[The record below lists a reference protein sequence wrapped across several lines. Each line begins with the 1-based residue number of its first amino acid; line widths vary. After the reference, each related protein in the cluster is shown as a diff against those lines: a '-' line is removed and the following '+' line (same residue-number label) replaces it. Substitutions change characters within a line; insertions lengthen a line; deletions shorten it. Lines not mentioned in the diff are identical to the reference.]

1 VTGSDAPRSAPAV
14 GCSGASIL
22 VVEDER
28 TLADLIGSNLEQ
40 EGYQV
45 ELAFDGAEGFDR
57 ALSRRFDLLILD
69 VMLPELDG
77 FAVCQ
82 RLRSAGKDV
91 AVLFLT
97 AKADANDRIHGLE
110 VGGDDYL
117 PKPFHLKELLLRVTA
132 ILRRNQWYSSAAAQS
147 SVLSFGDNEFDFR
160 SYKGYSWDSREQS
173 LTHKEAMI
181 LKVLSEHEDEVIT
194 REQIL
199 EQVWGYDIYPSTRVI
214 DSLIGRL
221 RQRFEPDPDVPRY
234 FHTVRG
240 VGYRFTR
247 SAKDAV

>member
-1 VTGSDAPRSAPAV
+1 MTGFETPQSTPSA
-14 GCSGASIL
+14 GCSGARIL

-45 ELAFDGAEGFDR
+45 EVGFDGASGLDL
-57 ALSRRFDLLILD
+57 AMSQRFDLLILD

-82 RLRSAGKDV
+82 RLRSAGRDV

-97 AKADANDRIHGLE
+97 AKADPTDRIHGLE

-117 PKPFHLKELLLRVTA
+117 PKPFHLKELLLRVA
-132 ILRRNQWYSSAAAQS
+132 AVLRRNQWYSSAANQM
-147 SVLSFGDNEFDFR
+147 SVLAFGSNEFDFR
-160 SYKGYSWDSREQS
+160 SYRGRSWDNREQS

-181 LKVLSEHEDEVIT
+181 LKVLSEREGEVVT
-194 REQIL
+194 REDIL
-199 EQVWGYDIYPSTRVI
+199 EQVWGYDIYPSTRTI
-214 DSLIGRL
+214 ENLIVRL
-221 RQRFEPDPDVPRY
+221 RQRFEPNPEAPRY

-240 VGYRFTR
+240 VGYRFAR
-247 SAKDAV
+247 